1 MADAP
6 FRKILVPLD
15 SSTLSAGILPWVSS
29 FAKRLGAELELIT
42 VIGDDDEPVGSLIDR
57 GQLVEFQVNGS
68 KPQSE
73 LRHEFDATLV
83 AVGDRLPDRAASRL
97 ERIAAGVRR
106 SGVGAGTSVLHGD
119 PPAEIIRAAHET
131 GCDMIAMSTHGR
143 VGIGR
148 GLLGSTTDRVVHAAD
163 LPMLIVRPDSI
174 EPSERLHSRFPAVV
188 LAALDGSKLA
198 EGCIGPAAAIA
209 ERVGGDLRLVRAY
222 EPPVAG
228 VSVDAPY
235 GELEL
240 TRRHL
245 REEAQQY
252 LDRKAAGLREEGITV
267 ALDVVAGPADRA
279 LVKLSRRWPA
289 SLLVIGTRGRSG
301 LTRWVLGSVTDK
313 VIRSSGRPV
322 LVIPPKFS

>member
-1 MADAP
+1 MLQEP

-15 SSTLSAGILPWVSS
+15 GSALSAAILPWVSS
-29 FAKRLGAELELIT
+29 FARRLGAELELIT
-42 VIGDDDEPVGSLIDR
+42 VVRDDEPVGSLIDR
-57 GQLVEFQVNGS
+57 GQLIEFQANGLH
-68 KPQSE
+68 PQGE
-73 LRHEFDATLV
+73 LRHEFEPTPV
-83 AVGDRLPDRAASRL
+83 AVGDRPPDRAASRL
-97 ERIAAGVRR
+97 DRITAGVKR
-106 SGVGAGTSVLHGD
+106 SGVGATASVVRGD
-119 PPAEIIRAAHET
+119 PPAEIIRVAHDT

-188 LAALDGSKLA
+188 LAALDGSMLA
-198 EGCIGPAAAIA
+198 EGCIPPAAAIA
-209 ERVGGDLRLVRAY
+209 TRVGGDLRLVRAY
-222 EPPVAG
+222 ETPVAAAG
-228 VSVDAPY
+228 LDAPY
-235 GELEL
+235 GELEI
-240 TRRHL
+240 TRKRL
-245 REEAQQY
+245 QEEAQQY
-252 LDRKAAGLREEGITV
+252 LDRKAARLREEGIGV
-267 ALDVVAGPADRA
+267 ATDVVAGPADRA
-279 LVKLSRRWPA
+279 LIRAGRRWPA